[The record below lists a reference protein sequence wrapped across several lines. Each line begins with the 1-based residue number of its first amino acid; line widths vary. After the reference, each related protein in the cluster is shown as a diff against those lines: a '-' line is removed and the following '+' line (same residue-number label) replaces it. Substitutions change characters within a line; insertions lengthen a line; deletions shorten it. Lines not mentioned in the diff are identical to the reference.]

1 MSILQKSR
9 YDMRKIKS
17 PNLAQLLM
25 QLRFTPEVKRRAQLE
40 AAERLYCLVDPEK
53 QYPYD
58 FVCFHITGFGPK
70 SNPEPEVIAGRDL
83 LDDLQVFITKLSGRL
98 ALPAA
103 QAGEKVH
110 TIEELAA
117 RFHVST
123 KTIDRWRQR
132 GLLARKFVFEGAGCR
147 LGFLESAVERFA
159 RANPSLV
166 ASAGTFH
173 RLTDTER
180 QQALRQ
186 VRSLASKSSLS
197 RHQITKRVAAKLGI
211 AQETLRTLL
220 QQQEKKNP
228 DKPVF
233 RRPLGRI
240 RPAEAAELYRL
251 YQQGTGI
258 RQLMTRFDRSRATV
272 HRIINQ
278 RRALALL
285 ARKIEY
291 VPSDEFLPAGAREEI
306 LGKPSALDPA
316 RRPEARETPG
326 RDGDPQR
333 DSSRW
338 GRAPTG
344 DVSSAGPRTQAR
356 ATRVEPLEPAGE
368 NGLPPAAGPVGEE
381 PPGADAPPWGPEPSL
396 LPEYL
401 QVLKITPVL
410 NREQEIELFR
420 RYNYLKYLV
429 AQERHQLKLSQ
440 LEARRLAQLEAYLE
454 EAEEIRKTLVE
465 ANLRLVVS
473 IAGRHT
479 SNDAGFLELVSKG
492 NFALIQA
499 VEEFDYTKGFRFSR
513 RASLDIA
520 KEYAKVSGRST
531 ELTPKR
537 AASLAS
543 IQRDLRGTTADV
555 SAIERTRQSL
565 AEVIREELDEREQY
579 VILHHFGLTGSSI
592 RKNTKTLKQIG
603 EELGLTKERI
613 RQIELTALQKL
624 RQCLSS
630 EQFELLTG

>member
-1 MSILQKSR
+1 
-9 YDMRKIKS
+9 MRKIKS

-40 AAERLYCLVDPEK
+40 GAVRLYCLVDPEK

-83 LDDLQVFITKLSGRL
+83 LDDLQIFISKLSGRL

-103 QAGEKVH
+103 QASEKVH

-117 RFHVST
+117 RFQVST
-123 KTIDRWRQR
+123 KTIDRWRKR
-132 GLLARKFVFEGAGCR
+132 GLLARKFLFEGTGCR
-147 LGFLESAVERFA
+147 LGFLDSAVERFV

-166 ASAGTFH
+166 TSAGAFR
-173 RLTDTER
+173 RLTDSER
-180 QQALRQ
+180 QQAIRQ
-186 VRSLASKSSLS
+186 VRGLASKSSLS
-197 RHQITKRVAAKLGI
+197 RHQITKQVAAKLGI
-211 AQETLRTLL
+211 AQETLRMLL
-220 QQQEKKNP
+220 QQHEKKNP

-233 RRPLGRI
+233 RRPSGRI
-240 RPAEAAELYRL
+240 RPSDAAELYRL
-251 YQQGTGI
+251 YKQGT
-258 RQLMTRFDRSRATV
+258 RVPELMERFDRSRATV

-291 VPSDEFLPAGAREEI
+291 VPSEEFLRAGAGEQI
-306 LGKPSALDPA
+306 LGGPF
-316 RRPEARETPG
+316 T
-326 RDGDPQR
+326 PQR
-333 DSSRW
+333 
-338 GRAPTG
+338 
-344 DVSSAGPRTQAR
+344 
-356 ATRVEPLEPAGE
+356 LEPERKLEPFELVGE
-368 NGLPPAAGPVGEE
+368 N
-381 PPGADAPPWGPEPSL
+381 L

-410 NREQEIELFR
+410 NHEQEIELFR
-420 RYNYLKYLV
+420 RYNYLKHIV
-429 AQERHQLKLSQ
+429 AQGRHQLRLSKIDAKLLSQ
-440 LEARRLAQLEAYLE
+440 LEAHLD

-473 IAGRHT
+473 IAGKHT

-537 AASLAS
+537 AASLAT

-579 VILHHFGLTGSSI
+579 VILHHFGLLGSSI

-603 EELGLTKERI
+603 DELGLTKERI

>member
-1 MSILQKSR
+1 
-9 YDMRKIKS
+9 MRKIKS

-58 FVCFHITGFGPK
+58 FVCFHITGFQPK
-70 SNPEPEVIAGRDL
+70 GNPEPEVIAGRDL
-83 LDDLQVFITKLSGRL
+83 LDDLQVFISKLSGRL

-123 KTIDRWRQR
+123 KTIDRWRKR
-132 GLLARKFVFEGAGCR
+132 GLLARKFLFDGAGHR
-147 LGFLESAVERFA
+147 LGFLDSAVARFVQ
-159 RANPSLV
+159 ANPTLV
-166 ASAGTFH
+166 AGAGTFR
-173 RLTDTER
+173 RLTDSER
-180 QQALRQ
+180 QQAIRQ
-186 VRSLASKSSLS
+186 VRSLATKSSLS
-197 RHQITKRVAAKLGI
+197 RHQITRQVAAKLGI

-220 QQQEKKNP
+220 QQHEKKNP

-233 RRPLGRI
+233 RRPSGRI
-240 RPAEAAELYRL
+240 QPSDAAELYRL
-251 YQQGTGI
+251 YRQGT
-258 RQLMTRFDRSRATV
+258 RVPELMKRFDRSRATV

-291 VPSDEFLPAGAREEI
+291 VPSDEFLRAETAAQI
-306 LGKPSALDPA
+306 LGKPFTPQRLEPQ
-316 RRPEARETPG
+316 RRPEPFEL
-326 RDGDPQR
+326 
-333 DSSRW
+333 
-338 GRAPTG
+338 
-344 DVSSAGPRTQAR
+344 V
-356 ATRVEPLEPAGE
+356 GE
-368 NGLPPAAGPVGEE
+368 N
-381 PPGADAPPWGPEPSL
+381 L

-410 NREQEIELFR
+410 NHEQEIELFR
-420 RYNYLKYLV
+420 RYNYLKHIV
-429 AQERHQLKLSQ
+429 AQGRHQLKLAKIDAKLLGR
-440 LEARRLAQLEAYLE
+440 LEAHLE

-473 IAGRHT
+473 IAGKHT
-479 SNDAGFLELVSKG
+479 SNDASFLELVSKG

-537 AASLAS
+537 AASLAT

-555 SAIERTRQSL
+555 SALERTRQSL

-579 VILHHFGLTGSSI
+579 VILHHFGLLGSSI

-603 EELGLTKERI
+603 DELGLTKERI

>member
-1 MSILQKSR
+1 
-9 YDMRKIKS
+9 MRKIKS

-25 QLRFTPEVKRRAQLE
+25 QLRFTPEPKRRAQLE
-40 AAERLYCLVDPEK
+40 AAEKLYCLVDPQK

-58 FVCFHITGFGPK
+58 FVCFHITGFQPK
-70 SNPEPEVIAGRDL
+70 GNPEPEVIAGRDL
-83 LDDLQVFITKLSGRL
+83 LDDLRVFVTRLSARL

-103 QAGEKVH
+103 EAGQKVH

-117 RFHVST
+117 RFRVST
-123 KTIDRWRQR
+123 KTIHRWRKR
-132 GLLARKFVFEGAGCR
+132 GLLARKFVFDGGERR
-147 LGFLESAVERFA
+147 LGFLEAAVERFV
-159 RANPSLV
+159 RENPSLV
-166 ASAGTFH
+166 AKAGAFR
-173 RLTDTER
+173 RLTEAER
-180 QQALRQ
+180 QQAIRQ
-186 VRSLASKSSLS
+186 VRSLAAKSTSS
-197 RHQITKRVAAKLGI
+197 RHQIIGQVAQKLGI

-220 QQQEKKNP
+220 LQHEKKNP

-240 RPAEAAELYRL
+240 RPAEAAELFRL
-251 YQQGTGI
+251 YQQGTGV
-258 RQLMTRFDRSRATV
+258 RQLMERFDRSRATV
-272 HRIINQ
+272 HRIVNQ

-291 VPSDEFLPAGAREEI
+291 VPSDEFLQAQAREQI
-306 LGKPSALDPA
+306 LGKPLTLEHLESA
-316 RRPEARETPG
+316 RRQDAGETQG
-326 RDGDPQR
+326 RDGDPNR
-333 DSSRW
+333 DSSRL
-338 GRAPTG
+338 GTPAL
-344 DVSSAGPRTQAR
+344 
-356 ATRVEPLEPAGE
+356 ATRLEPFELVGE
-368 NGLPPAAGPVGEE
+368 N
-381 PPGADAPPWGPEPSL
+381 L

-401 QVLKITPVL
+401 QILKITPVL

-420 RYNYLKYLV
+420 RYNYLKHLV
-429 AQERHQLKLSQ
+429 SQERHRLKLSKIDAKLLAE
-440 LEARRLAQLEAYLE
+440 LEGCLD

-473 IAGRHT
+473 IAGKHT

-499 VEEFDYTKGFRFSR
+499 VEEFDYTTGFRFSR

-543 IQRDLRGTTADV
+543 IQRDLRETTADL
-555 SAIERTRQSL
+555 SALERTRQNL
-565 AEVIREELDEREQY
+565 AEVIREELDEREQH
-579 VILHHFGLTGSSI
+579 VILHHFGLIGSSI
-592 RKNTKTLKQIG
+592 RKNTKTLQQIG
-603 EELGLTKERI
+603 DELGLTKERI